1 MKTFDTINPENGHT
15 LNTYTYLTEAEL
27 SDRLSLSASAYKW
40 WKCQS
45 FQYRTQ
51 CITAIIKKMEENIES
66 AAQLITQEMGKP
78 IVQAFTEIHKC
89 IDLCQYYS
97 GLSEATLALEHIPM
111 DDYHKSYVRFDPI
124 GVIFG
129 IMPWNFPFWQV
140 LRYSIPNILIGNT
153 VLLKHAPN
161 TTACGLFI
169 EKLFIEADLPEGV
182 FQTLVIDLPQVE
194 TVIAHAAVQ
203 GITLTGSNKAG
214 SIVAALAGKYIKKST
229 LELGGNDAFIVMKD
243 ANVKSTAQIA
253 AASRLNNTGQTCVS
267 AKRFVVD
274 QTIATEFIEAVIEEM
289 KAYPGG
295 NLYDEHT
302 KLGFISRTD
311 LAEKLLRQYCDA
323 VINGAKVCLHTQ
335 REGNFFSPALL
346 QTKADNPIL
355 KEELFGPI
363 GLILTFSS
371 ESEMLH
377 LVNDTPYGLSASI
390 WTQDLDKAEALA
402 TGIDTGMVFVNDMV
416 RSYPYLPFGGV
427 KQSGYGRELSTA
439 ALKEFLN
446 WKTIVIKQIT
456 S

>member
-1 MKTFDTINPENGHT
+1 METFDTINPANGDT
-15 LNTYTYLTEAEL
+15 LNTYTYLTEVEL
-27 SDRLSLSASAYKW
+27 SVRLSLSSSAYKG
-40 WKCQS
+40 WKCRS
-45 FQYRTQ
+45 FQDRAQ
-51 CITAIIKKMEENIES
+51 CIAAITKKMGENIKS

-78 IVQAFTEIHKC
+78 IAQARAEIHKC
-89 IDLCQYYS
+89 IDLCQYYL
-97 GLSEATLALEHIPM
+97 GLSEAILAIEHIPM
-111 DDYHKSYVRFDPI
+111 DNYSKSYVRFDPI
-124 GVIFG
+124 GAILG

-140 LRYSIPNILIGNT
+140 FRYSIPNLLIGNT
-153 VLLKHAPN
+153 ILLKHAPN

-169 EKLFIEADLPEGV
+169 ENLFIETGLPEGI
-182 FQTLVIDLPQVE
+182 FQALLIDIPQVE

-214 SIVAALAGKYIKKST
+214 SIVASLAGKYIKKST

-243 ANVKSTAQIA
+243 ADLKNATQIA
-253 AASRLNNTGQTCVS
+253 AAARLNNTGQTCIS

-274 QTIATEFIEAVIEEM
+274 QAIATEFIEAVIEEM
-289 KAYPGG
+289 KAYSGG

-323 VINGAKVCLHTQ
+323 VINGAKVCLQTQ

-346 QTKADNPIL
+346 QAKSNNPIL

-363 GLILTFSS
+363 GLVLTFSS
-371 ESEMLH
+371 ESEMLR

-390 WTQDLDKAEALA
+390 WTQDLDKAEVL
-402 TGIDTGMVFVNDMV
+402 TKEIDTGMVFVNEMV
-416 RSYPYLPFGGV
+416 RSYPSLPFGGV
-427 KQSGYGRELSTA
+427 KQSGYGRELSTG

-446 WKTIVIKQIT
+446 WKTVVIK
-456 S
+456 